1 MGQSRS
7 NQPFICGFSP
17 FPRFKKYLHTPV
29 TEQMWKITCYGLL
42 KPSDPVTHSKSIL
55 SYFTASSPTDTDRV
69 LAEANPAKDQ
79 LSYAVRTVWRPSWLL
94 PHLKKKKKITVT
106 DSKEVTRV
114 ISRLSARTLHVFQ
127 ITLQHCT
134 TKKYAE
140 IFHLKWRLK
149 IKH

>member
-1 MGQSRS
+1 M
-7 NQPFICGFSP
+7 
-17 FPRFKKYLHTPV
+17 
-29 TEQMWKITCYGLL
+29 
-42 KPSDPVTHSKSIL
+42 
-55 SYFTASSPTDTDRV
+55 
-69 LAEANPAKDQ
+69 
-79 LSYAVRTVWRPSWLL
+79 
-94 PHLKKKKKITVT
+94 T
-106 DSKEVTRV
+106 DSKEVSRI